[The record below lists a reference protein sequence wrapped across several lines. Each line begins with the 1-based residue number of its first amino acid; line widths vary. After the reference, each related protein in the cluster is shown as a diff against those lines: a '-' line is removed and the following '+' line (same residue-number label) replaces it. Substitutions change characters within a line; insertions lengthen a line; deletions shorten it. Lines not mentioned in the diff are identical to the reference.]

1 MDTVEKVATFG
12 YTRHRMKTNKTTTKN
27 TKQKDEQHGPNPKP
41 GVNLCAPEGN
51 KLLLLTRRTP
61 CYSYIQSSPAVIEER
76 QNLRQK

>member
-27 TKQKDEQHGPNPKP
+27 TKQKDEQHGPNQKP

-51 KLLLLTRRTP
+51 
-61 CYSYIQSSPAVIEER
+61 
-76 QNLRQK
+76 